1 MKTAKKILALLIV
14 ALFVFAGCAA
24 KDGSGE
30 AITVTVEF
38 DTSAV
43 EYDGELVG
51 KSFEIKTTDGA
62 TVFDTLKQACEENG
76 LELNYDD
83 STTLFMTGIG
93 DLNMGDIS
101 EVDGWVYTVNGEE
114 IWDAA
119 DKYALHDGDT
129 VTWAFMTW

>member
-1 MKTAKKILALLIV
+1 MKNTKRIFALMLALL
-14 ALFVFAGCAA
+14 LLLAGCGA
-24 KDGSGE
+24 KESTGE
-30 AITVTVEF
+30 TITVTVEF

-51 KSFEIKTTDGA
+51 KSFEVKAADGA
-62 TVFDTLKQACEENG
+62 TVFDTLKQACEEND

-101 EVDGWVYTVNGEE
+101 EVDGWVYTVNGED

-119 DKYALHDGDT
+119 DVYKLKDGDT
-129 VTWAFMTW
+129 VTWKFMTW

>member
-1 MKTAKKILALLIV
+1 MKRTTKALALLLAII
-14 ALFVFAGCAA
+14 LLLAGCGA
-24 KDGSGE
+24 KEESGKE
-30 AITVTVEF
+30 IAVTVEF

-43 EYDGELVG
+43 EYEGELTG
-51 KSFEIKTTDGA
+51 KSFEVKVSEGA
-62 TVFDTLKQACEENG
+62 TVFDTLKKACEENG
-76 LELNYDD
+76 LALNYDD
-83 STTLFMTGIG
+83 STTLFITGIG

-119 DKYALHDGDT
+119 DAYKLEDGDT